1 MGRDGRQ
8 RSTALEAVTCLQRCA
23 ARTSHWSPVCSAAAW
38 QGPLLTRLSV
48 QAVRAHTLAPDG
60 DDCHP
65 APALLAALSSVHTF
79 LSSPVGIE
87 AACREAALVVALRE
101 ALHGADEEGK
111 RIVVEVLCKLC
122 IYSARSYRLALQA
135 SLFG

>member
-1 MGRDGRQ
+1 M
-8 RSTALEAVTCLQRCA
+8 
-23 ARTSHWSPVCSAAAW
+23 
-38 QGPLLTRLSV
+38 
-48 QAVRAHTLAPDG
+48 QAVRAHTSAPYRSERD
-60 DDCHP
+60 P
-65 APALLAALSSVHTF
+65 APALLAALSSVHAF

-87 AACREAALVVALRE
+87 AACRESALVVALCE

-135 SLFG
+135 SLFT